1 MRGGRK
7 ERSWTEGEG
16 RKGRRRWVLETW
28 LPIFEKEFFLLS
40 LVYSFFHII
49 FNLFLSFFMLVW
61 IYKKDIWA
69 SGKTSTFLLF
79 LITLPFILYTKK
91 KKKTFAPYFTHQLL
105 FVSKRHEK
113 YIHAQISFAFINLLC
128 YSHSKNI
135 ESISSLVLHV
145 SPIWRTFFFLFL
157 FLHIYSQRH
166 TSHLSFYFSYYFS
179 KNNFFL
185 AFFSVFWYA
194 KWDWI
199 DEK

>member
-1 MRGGRK
+1 MRVEKVG
-7 ERSWTEGEG
+7 EGEFWKPDYPSLKRNSFFYLLFIHSFILYLISFFPFSCWYG
-16 RKGRRRWVLETW
+16 YIKRIYEHQVKPLRSY
-28 LPIFEKEFFLLS
+28 FFLLHS
-40 LVYSFFHII
+40 PLFFIQ
-49 FNLFLSFFMLVW
+49 
-61 IYKKDIWA
+61 
-69 SGKTSTFLLF
+69 
-79 LITLPFILYTKK
+79 KK